1 MFSLVRMVY
10 FSQFWFNKI
19 EQYIYI
25 YIYIYI
31 SASQSISLNID
42 NTKSDT
48 VSLELNIYT
57 KQDICASR
65 APELILKN
73 MCAITS

>member
-25 YIYIYI
+25 YI
-31 SASQSISLNID
+31 SASQRIRLNID

>member
-19 EQYIYI
+19 EQYI

-65 APELILKN
+65 APELILKI
-73 MCAITS
+73 CVQ

>member
-25 YIYIYI
+25 YIYIT
-31 SASQSISLNID
+31 ASQSICLNID